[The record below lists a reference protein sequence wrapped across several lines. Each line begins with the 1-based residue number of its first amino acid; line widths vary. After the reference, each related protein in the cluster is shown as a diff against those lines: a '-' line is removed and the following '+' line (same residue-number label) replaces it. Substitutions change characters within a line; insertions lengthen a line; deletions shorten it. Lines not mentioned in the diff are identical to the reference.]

1 MSCLTVKSL
10 LVQPFYEKHTDK
22 ILSEKNFIYEEK
34 LKSPLSH
41 SPLPLKTE
49 NLKGRKNFE
58 NSSKKKFEGFSL
70 TDFKNFFEREIKIF
84 QSIPHHPS
92 SLRKVRHYY

>member
-1 MSCLTVKSL
+1 MIKEQTKNLPLNFFKFSIIKFMSCLTVKSL

-49 NLKGRKNFE
+49 NLQGRKNFE
-58 NSSKKKFEGFSL
+58 NSSKKNL
-70 TDFKNFFEREIKIF
+70 RDF
-84 QSIPHHPS
+84 
-92 SLRKVRHYY
+92 L